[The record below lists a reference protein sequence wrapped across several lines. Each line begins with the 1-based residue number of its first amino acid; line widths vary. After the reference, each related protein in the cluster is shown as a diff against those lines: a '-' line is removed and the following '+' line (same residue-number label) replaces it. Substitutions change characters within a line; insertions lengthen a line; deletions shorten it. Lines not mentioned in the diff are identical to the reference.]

1 MAANEISERL
11 AAAAWVQCGAADGG
25 EGVAVFTAAQLR
37 FRSYVSFKNRI
48 ITTTAPG
55 SVPLLLLELDRV
67 FSRREC
73 AVLAVRHGTVGPTPD
88 SRVSYP
94 SLGGPAADYSDVF
107 AQPFHMDWLG
117 PDLENPLWYPMG
129 LLPGPQAVPG
139 TFDLDLFNAVAV
151 LLPVDATV
159 AQSGDFSVLVLK
171 HPPIE
176 ADTEVLA
183 VLPVGGG

>member
-11 AAAAWVQCGAADGG
+11 AAAAWVQCGAEDGG
-25 EGVAVFTAAQLR
+25 EGVAVFDVSQLR

-48 ITTTAPG
+48 TTTTSPG
-55 SVPLLLLELDRV
+55 EVPLLLLELDRV

-73 AVLAVRHGTVGPTPD
+73 AVFAVRHGTVGPTPA
-88 SRVSYP
+88 SRASYP
-94 SLGGPAADYSDVF
+94 SLGGPAADYSEVF

-117 PDLENPLWYPMG
+117 PDLENPTWYPMG

-151 LLPVDATV
+151 LLPVTDGV
-159 AQSGDFSVLVLK
+159 AESGDFSVLLLK

-176 ADTEVLA
+176 GDTEVLS
-183 VLPVGGG
+183 VLPVGA